1 MFTAGSYDRSDKAK
15 TERQP
20 GFLYLAVRQTESP
33 LDGVR
38 IYQRLFSVQPSL
50 NQMCFGM
57 IPLGCLL
64 KPIETFTD
72 QLTLMPYLA
81 RQPQPVAGLGVAK
94 AS

>member
-1 MFTAGSYDRSDKAK
+1 MFTAGSYDRPYKAK

-38 IYQRLFSVQPSL
+38 IPPQKRLFSVQPRL
-50 NQMCFGM
+50 DQMCFGM

-72 QLTLMPYLA
+72 QLALMLLLHI
-81 RQPQPVAGLGVAK
+81 RR
-94 AS
+94 

>member
-1 MFTAGSYDRSDKAK
+1 MFTAGNYDRPYKAK

-38 IYQRLFSVQPSL
+38 ISPQRLFSVQPRL
-50 NQMCFGM
+50 DQMCFGM
-57 IPLGCLL
+57 IPPGCLL

-72 QLTLMPYLA
+72 QLALMLLLA
-81 RQPQPVAGLGVAK
+81 H
-94 AS
+94 

>member
-1 MFTAGSYDRSDKAK
+1 MFTAGSYDRPYKAK

-20 GFLYLAVRQTESP
+20 GFLYLVVRQTESP

-38 IYQRLFSVQPSL
+38 IYPRLFAVQPSL
-50 NQMCFGM
+50 DQMCFGM

-72 QLTLMPYLA
+72 QLALMLLLA
-81 RQPQPVAGLGVAK
+81 H
-94 AS
+94 